1 MSDTYP
7 EPSPPR
13 RQRPLWKIIAA
24 VTGVACIACILGGV
38 VLIYSGKNKEK
49 RTISANTN
57 ANPSQVTSSNEFN
70 SNSNDRSSALDAQ
83 DAIAEYIAAVS
94 EVTTSR
100 PTNRIVPRPT
110 ARPTRRPTR
119 PTPRPTNR
127 IVPKPSARPTRRPR
141 FGRPSARPSMRP
153 TRRPVTR

>member
-1 MSDTYP
+1 MMSDTYP

-38 VLIYSGKNKEK
+38 VLIYSGKNEEK
-49 RTISANTN
+49 RAISANTN
-57 ANPSQVTSSNEFN
+57 ANPSQITSSNEFN

-110 ARPTRRPTR
+110 
-119 PTPRPTNR
+119 PRPTNR
-127 IVPKPSARPTRRPR
+127 IVPKPSSRPTRRPR